1 MRYKVMFHS
10 GETEEIKEYTVKDE
24 ITTVRT
30 ASGFYRQVPAY
41 LESDHQAKIYKLAI
55 GADGVV
61 WQDVS
66 KFVKY
71 VGIDTSDMIRF
82 EIKIGDSATILGG
95 VALEKGY
102 SLKDAVE
109 MIYRGVVRDEPD
121 TVEYS
126 VCAKI

>member
-1 MRYKVMFHS
+1 MKYKIVFHS
-10 GETEEIKEYTVKDE
+10 GEIEEIKEYTVKDE

-30 ASGFYRQVPAY
+30 ESGFYRQVPAY

-71 VGIDTSDMIRF
+71 VGIDTSNMVRF
-82 EIKIGDSATILGG
+82 EIKIGDSGTILGG

-102 SLKDAVE
+102 SMKDAVE
-109 MIYRGVVRDEPD
+109 MIYRGVVREEPD

-126 VCAKI
+126 VCAKV